1 MNVYLASQLYFDLRE
16 ARAYLLP
23 LCLLQKQWRTTGLS
37 GEAGLSTCPM
47 LCLDEL
53 IWRKEIGKLR
63 ILGFEKERW
72 LGSLGW

>member
-1 MNVYLASQLYFDLRE
+1 MYVYFASQLYFDLRE
-16 ARAYLLP
+16 ARACLLS
-23 LCLLQKQWRTTGLS
+23 LCLLQKQWRTT
-37 GEAGLSTCPM
+37 EAGLSTCPM

-53 IWRKEIGKLR
+53 IWRKEIGKMR